1 MTERRARVPAEA
13 IWIAAAAIP
22 LRALLAVATD
32 LSPDEAYYLC
42 AGRAAES
49 LPPIVDHPPLVPWML
64 RLSDALGFLPVELR
78 VRIWPIGLSFLLGL
92 GCIELARRR
101 GADREGCLLAAWLG
115 SWALLPMT
123 AGFVA
128 TPDGPASVATL
139 AALLWAGEAEPVEPR
154 LRAWPVVRTLATGL
168 VLAAGALAKV
178 VVVPIALVV
187 AIFARGRSTAY
198 RAALLVPLAASFPL
212 LVPSLRFQLHHAFA
226 DRPDAWRPAGAIAAL
241 AEAVLVQAILWSP
254 WVLARGFRTFRRPCS
269 LPAPDVGLLASMS
282 AMVGL
287 SALAR
292 GVPPEGNWWAPAALV
307 VVTGAAISREPLGRA
322 ARAGLLA
329 TVVLPTLIASL
340 HALRPF
346 LPLPPHADP
355 TARLHGWSEGAEPL
369 TAAGVGIYGPAAER
383 CVYRGSCDEITK
395 HFDEMSKNK

>member
-1 MTERRARVPAEA
+1 MPKSAL
-13 IWIAAAAIP
+13 WIAAAALP
-22 LRALLAVATD
+22 VRVLLAASTD

-42 AGRAAES
+42 AARAEGL
-49 LPPIVDHPPLVPWML
+49 LPPIADHPPLVPWLL
-64 RLSDALGFLPVELR
+64 RLSDALHFLPVEIR
-78 VRIWPIGLSFLLGL
+78 VRIWPIIFSLLLGI

-101 GADREGCLLAAWLG
+101 KANREGCLLAAWIG
-115 SWALLPMT
+115 SWGLLPMT

-128 TPDGPASVATL
+128 TPDGPATVATL
-139 AALLWAGEAEPVEPR
+139 AALLWAGEPEPIEPR
-154 LRAWPVVRTLATGL
+154 LRGRLAAQTLVTGL

-178 VVVPIALVV
+178 VVVPIAVVV
-187 AIFARGRSTAY
+187 AILAKGRPSAH

-226 DRPDAWRPAGAIAAL
+226 DRPDAWRPAGALAAL
-241 AEAVLVQAILWSP
+241 AEAALVQAVLWSP
-254 WVLARGFRTFRRPCS
+254 WVIARGARMLRA

-282 AMVGL
+282 AMVGV

-307 VVTGAAISREPLGRA
+307 MVTGASISRAPLGRA
-322 ARAGLLA
+322 GRVGLLA
-329 TVVLPTLIASL
+329 TVVLPTLIAAL

-346 LPLPPHADP
+346 LPLPEHADP

-369 TAAGVGIYGPAAER
+369 KAAGVGIYGPAAER
-383 CVYRGSCDEITK
+383 CVYRASCDEITNY
-395 HFDEMSKNK
+395 FNDMSKNN